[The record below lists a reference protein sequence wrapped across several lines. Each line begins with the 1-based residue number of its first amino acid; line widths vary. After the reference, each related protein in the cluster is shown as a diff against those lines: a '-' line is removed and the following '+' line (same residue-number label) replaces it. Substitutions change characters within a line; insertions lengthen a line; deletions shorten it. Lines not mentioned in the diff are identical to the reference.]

1 MRTFAPGTGGEMKA
15 QSMQSR
21 FIQMLEV
28 ELSFANN
35 QLVEAREDI
44 EFYRAKVE
52 RLEQAIMSNPRAQQE
67 YVQSEVLL
75 RPAIKDVKVAPQ
87 TPPRIPFSDLKR
99 QWAAMSA
106 EEQEKAMQDGWE
118 VDKQQPKE
126 EANAG

>member
-15 QSMQSR
+15 QSVQSR

-52 RLEQAIMSNPRAQQE
+52 RLELTRVWSKFSSCPLPHARTSLQTQVHDKSGSVDPLLGPDRKHPYL
-67 YVQSEVLL
+67 YVRLPDTTRCPYL
-75 RPAIKDVKVAPQ
+75 YAYAY
-87 TPPRIPFSDLKR
+87 
-99 QWAAMSA
+99 AASRS
-106 EEQEKAMQDGWE
+106 
-118 VDKQQPKE
+118 
-126 EANAG
+126 